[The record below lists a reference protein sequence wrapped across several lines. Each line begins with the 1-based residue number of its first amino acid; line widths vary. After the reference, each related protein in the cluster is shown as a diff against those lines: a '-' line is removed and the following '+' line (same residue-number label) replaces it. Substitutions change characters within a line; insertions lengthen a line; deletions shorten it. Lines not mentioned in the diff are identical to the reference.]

1 MFKKFFLVL
10 TNLVVIYF
18 ETYLLTIKAKRLVI
32 IFLNLTIGYSIDGIV
47 TWIYWVLFILIL
59 SFSHTNVLQLFLTNE
74 NSYGVIAK
82 MSDCKKTF
90 GKQGK

>member
-47 TWIYWVLFILIL
+47 TWIY
-59 SFSHTNVLQLFLTNE
+59 
-74 NSYGVIAK
+74 
-82 MSDCKKTF
+82 
-90 GKQGK
+90 

>member
-1 MFKKFFLVL
+1 MFKNFFLVL

-18 ETYLLTIKAKRLVI
+18 ENIKAKRLVI

-59 SFSHTNVLQLFLTNE
+59 SFSHTNVLQIFLTN
-74 NSYGVIAK
+74 
-82 MSDCKKTF
+82 
-90 GKQGK
+90 